1 MYSFLNF
8 FKVNE
13 NQIVN
18 SGEMPIYTLD
28 DIERLKRFIFLGSEN
43 VSLNINKDIL
53 KYQNIMCLENLLDK
67 CRYDDI
73 LEVINKSKNTMY
85 KNDYLIYVLARSCSI
100 RLNDDPLFWK
110 KDFRSD
116 CYKLVLEIC
125 IIPTHLFLFIKL
137 YRTINNKLYKTTGWN
152 SHLKK
157 MIDEWYQ
164 SKSYSDLMY
173 HVTKYQSRHNWTH
186 KDILRLS
193 HIKANDN
200 TINDIFKYITKNKL
214 NDTNPNLN
222 YLIAFNNL
230 KKEND
235 IDKIVDYINEYNFV
249 KEQIPY
255 HLLNE
260 PKIWVALIKNMSITE
275 LLKSLNKITALNIL
289 NDYSEILEL
298 VKRKIDTV
306 YVHPL
311 QLLIVLKMYNK
322 GQDMKGDLT
331 WVPHMEISSILN
343 TTFYA
348 SFSKL
353 APTNK
358 KLLLALDVSSSM
370 SWNTICGI
378 DCLSA
383 AEVSCTMAMMFDF
396 VEKNVDIM
404 GFSSEFKNLDI
415 SSKVCLEE
423 NLELVKNNTFGNTDC
438 ALPFVWASENKK
450 EYDAIIIFT
459 DNETNI
465 NTIEPFTALQMYR
478 SKMNKNTKLIVV
490 ALTSNG
496 FSIANPNDANMMDVY
511 GFDNN
516 IYHTINKFLEM

>member
-13 NQIVN
+13 NETIN
-18 SGEMPIYTLD
+18 SGEMLVYKLD

-43 VSLNINKDIL
+43 GSLHINKDIL
-53 KYQNIMCLENLLDK
+53 EYQNVMCLENLLDK

-73 LEVINKSKNTMY
+73 LEVINKCKNTVY
-85 KNDYLIYVLARSCSI
+85 KNDYLIYILARSCSI
-100 RLNDDPLFWK
+100 RLDDDPLFWK

-125 IIPTHLFLFIKL
+125 TIPTHLFLFIQL
-137 YRTINNKLYKTTGWN
+137 YGIINNKIYKTTGWN
-152 SHLKK
+152 SHLKN
-157 MIDEWYQ
+157 MINEWYQ
-164 SKSYSDLMY
+164 SKSYNDLMY
-173 HVTKYQSRHNWTH
+173 HVTKYQKRHNWTH
-186 KDILRLS
+186 RDILRLS

-214 NDTNPNLN
+214 NDSNPNLR
-222 YLIAFNNL
+222 YLIVYNDL
-230 KKEND
+230 KKESNV
-235 IDKIVDYINEYNFV
+235 DKVVGYINEYNFV

-260 PKIWVALIKNMSITE
+260 AKVWVALIENMPITA

-289 NDYSEILEL
+289 NDYPEILEL

-322 GQDMKGDLT
+322 GQGMKGGLT
-331 WVPHMEISSILN
+331 WEPHMEISSILN
-343 TTFYA
+343 TTFYE
-348 SFSKL
+348 SFSRVV
-353 APTNK
+353 PTNK

-370 SWNTICGI
+370 SWNTVCGI

-383 AEVSCTMAMMFDF
+383 AEVSCAMAMMFDY

-404 GFSSEFKNLDI
+404 GFSSEFKKLDI
-415 SSKVCLEE
+415 SSKYSLEK
-423 NLELVKNNTFGNTDC
+423 NLYLVKDNTFGSTDC

-450 EYDAIIIFT
+450 EYDAIIVFT

-465 NTIEPFTALQMYR
+465 NTIEPSTALQMYR
-478 SKMNKNTKLIVV
+478 TEMKKNTKLIVV

-496 FSIANPNDANMMDVY
+496 FSIANPDDANMMDIC

-516 IYHTINKFLEM
+516 VYDTINQFLEM